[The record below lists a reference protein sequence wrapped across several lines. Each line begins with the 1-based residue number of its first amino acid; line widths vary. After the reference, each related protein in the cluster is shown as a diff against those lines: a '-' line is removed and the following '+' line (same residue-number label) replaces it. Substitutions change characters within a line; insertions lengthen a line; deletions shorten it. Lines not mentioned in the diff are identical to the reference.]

1 MAKKANNK
9 KFNNKKLNNK
19 KIDNEILESFFKY
32 QASSQSSF
40 LLRRYED
47 HQAFSFS
54 DYQFLPKYYRAY
66 LNRASYRASNVIEKS
81 FLNSKLQLENILSK

>member
-54 DYQFLPKYYRAY
+54 DYQFPP
-66 LNRASYRASNVIEKS
+66 NTIELIS
-81 FLNSKLQLENILSK
+81 IVLLTAPRM